1 MPFFET
7 SGIRYWAFDSLLA
20 HGVKHG
26 FITRRGGVS
35 RSPWASLNVGGTT
48 GDDENHVRQNH
59 QRIFNAFERPMN
71 SMFDVWQVHGKDV
84 VTTQKAR
91 PAGTEHEKADGILTN
106 NHAVTLFMRFAD
118 CVPILLVDPLTPAIG
133 IVHAGWKGTYLHIA
147 QRAVE
152 KMTACF
158 GSKPGT
164 LYAGIGPSICRECY
178 QVGREVLDAFSTH
191 FGDDRE
197 RYIDYHHGKHYLDLW
212 LANRD
217 ILYKAGVKH
226 IENAGLCTACHLDDW
241 YSHRAENGKTGR
253 FAVLMRIADN

>member
-1 MPFFET
+1 MGFVEKDGLRYYQFE
-7 SGIRYWAFDSLLA
+7 SFKDLPVFHAIL
-20 HGVKHG
+20 
-26 FITRRGGVS
+26 TRRGGVS
-35 RSPWASLNVGGTT
+35 QPPYDSLNTGGTV
-48 GDDENHVRQNH
+48 GDDPHAVFANHIH
-59 QRIFNAFERPMN
+59 IFDALGYD
-71 SMFDVWQVHGKDV
+71 FDSRFDAWQVHGDRILCAEEPRGNDV
-84 VTTQKAR
+84 
-91 PAGTEHEKADGILTN
+91 PHPKADGILTEKQG
-106 NHAVTLFMRFAD
+106 VTLFMRFAD